1 MNSTKAS
8 QLDDDAWLVVGRST
22 RIPKSELTFTF
33 VRSSGPGGQ
42 NVNKVASKACL
53 RWPVVESPSLDEAV
67 KQRLLS
73 KYRRRISVDGD
84 LLLTSQRTRDQSRN
98 IADCLEKLRAI
109 IQDVLTPP
117 ARRKRT
123 KPSRGARERRL
134 KAKRQR
140 ATTKESRRPPRR
152 DE

>member
-1 MNSTKAS
+1 MKSTKAS
-8 QLDDDAWLVVGRST
+8 QLDDDTWLVVSRST

-53 RWPVVESPSLDEAV
+53 RWPVVASGSLDEAV
-67 KQRLLS
+67 KQRLLA

-98 IADCLEKLRAI
+98 IADCLEKLRAM

-117 ARRKRT
+117 VKRKRT

-134 KAKRQR
+134 RAKRQR